1 MVPIKYRHRGR
12 TNPERLE
19 EIMKKEIQKYLKT
32 GGFKMRIK
40 EEIKRLD
47 NFPIDGES
55 YILGLAE
62 DNRYFFAWGSEI
74 PYSEEIPNENIL
86 DGENGIEFFNTLE
99 EAENRFN
106 ITIDAWEV

>member
-1 MVPIKYRHRGR
+1 
-12 TNPERLE
+12 
-19 EIMKKEIQKYLKT
+19 
-32 GGFKMRIK
+32 MRIK

-74 PYSEEIPNENIL
+74 PYSEEIHNENIL

-99 EAENRFN
+99 EAESRFN